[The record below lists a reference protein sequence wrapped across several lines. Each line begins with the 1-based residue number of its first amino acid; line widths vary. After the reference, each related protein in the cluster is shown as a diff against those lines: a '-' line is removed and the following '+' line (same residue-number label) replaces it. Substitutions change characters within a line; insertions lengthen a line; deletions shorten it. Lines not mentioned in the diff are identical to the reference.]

1 MSTPIPQHHP
11 LRDLFCV
18 LTERSFVETLGWPD
32 LNVTEYVSNLLVEF
46 AHSDNLYRIRN
57 YRGKRLDAVVEL
69 LFESEILLEA
79 QSLDR
84 ERDVHRHIGDFT
96 LFMAGLFPEYLK
108 RLKSAGLI
116 YHKDFLIDYVKTGK
130 RSYGIVA
137 GARADESN
145 CQTPLFQKLSDNFE
159 LCVAGLG
166 FVRTDLDRMQDPAYR
181 QARDILLN

>member
-57 YRGKRLDAVVEL
+57 YSGKRLDAVVEL

-84 ERDVHRHIGDFT
+84 EHDVHRHIGDFT
-96 LFMAGLFPEYLK
+96 LFMAGLFRGHVAVVWPTANPRRRK
-108 RLKSAGLI
+108 PPAGPPADTE
-116 YHKDFLIDYVKTGK
+116 KNEQPRP
-130 RSYGIVA
+130 RSC
-137 GARADESN
+137 R
-145 CQTPLFQKLSDNFE
+145 
-159 LCVAGLG
+159 
-166 FVRTDLDRMQDPAYR
+166 
-181 QARDILLN
+181 